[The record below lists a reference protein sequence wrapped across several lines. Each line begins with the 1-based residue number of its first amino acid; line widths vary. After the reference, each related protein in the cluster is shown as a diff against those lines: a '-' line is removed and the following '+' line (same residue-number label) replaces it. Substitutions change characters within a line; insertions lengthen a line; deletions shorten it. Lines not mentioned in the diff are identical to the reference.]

1 LLIKHNIYFVANP
14 VAVVNPM
21 NWGRL
26 RLRRCRAEDVPE
38 RAPPRRK
45 YEKINLLIEILANC
59 LLYIKFLERARI
71 EVASLP
77 PAREIPIVEILSG
90 KNIF

>member
-1 LLIKHNIYFVANP
+1 
-14 VAVVNPM
+14 M

-26 RLRRCRAEDVPE
+26 RLRRRHAEDVPE
-38 RAPPRRK
+38 GAPPRRK

-59 LLYIKFLERARI
+59 YIKFLEGARI
-71 EVASLP
+71 EVAPLP
-77 PAREIPIVEILSG
+77 PAREIPIVEISSS